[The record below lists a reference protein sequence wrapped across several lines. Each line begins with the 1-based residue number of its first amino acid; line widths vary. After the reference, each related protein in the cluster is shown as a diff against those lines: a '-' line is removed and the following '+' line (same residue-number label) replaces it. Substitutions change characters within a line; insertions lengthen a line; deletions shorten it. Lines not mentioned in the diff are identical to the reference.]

1 MDELM
6 DMMTTDPETGIPLG
20 AELEMQAGAG
30 VDSAGAPV
38 AEPDLESEVIEDKP
52 RKMPKGGEI

>member
-1 MDELM
+1 MTVDPQSGLPLE
-6 DMMTTDPETGIPLG
+6 MMG
-20 AELEMQAGAG
+20 AEDEGGGGSMTAG
-30 VDSAGAPV
+30 VRV

>member
-1 MDELM
+1 MDE
-6 DMMTTDPETGIPLG
+6 PLENGNG
-20 AELEMQAGAG
+20 AASMNLG
-30 VDSAGAPV
+30 VPV